1 MIERRDAPGAPARAA
16 GAPTMPLP
24 GATVHDGSTAD
35 LDTMAEVLGE
45 AVRALEAHK
54 IDYVLIGGI
63 ASSILGRP
71 RCSSDLDLLVAPAV
85 APAALDV
92 LGSAG
97 FRVERTNPHWLY
109 KAFRREV
116 LIDLL
121 FRSSGGIYLDEE
133 MLRRSTLH
141 SFRDTRVRVI
151 PPEDLIVMKAIAHDE
166 ESPRHWGDALGMLPR
181 CTIDWDYLLARA
193 RWAPRRVLS
202 LLLYAGSVGLQV
214 PTRVLR
220 ELAGEVLDA

>member
-1 MIERRDAPGAPARAA
+1 MPSAAAERGALTR
-16 GAPTMPLP
+16 LP
-24 GATVHDGSTAD
+24 GATDHEGSNAD

-45 AVRALEAHK
+45 AVRALEGGQ

-71 RCSSDLDLLVAPAV
+71 RCSSDLDLLVMPSL
-85 APAALDV
+85 APAALALLEGV
-92 LGSAG
+92 G

-109 KAFRREV
+109 KAFRRDV
-116 LIDLL
+116 LVDLL
-121 FRSSGGIYLDEE
+121 FRASGGIYLDDE
-133 MLRRSTLH
+133 MLRRSAIH
-141 SFRDTRVRVI
+141 AFRDTRVRLI

-181 CTIDWDYLLARA
+181 CALDWDYLLARA

-202 LLLYAGSVGLQV
+202 FLLYATSVDLSV
-214 PTRVLR
+214 PARVLR
-220 ELAGEVLDA
+220 ELGREVLHE